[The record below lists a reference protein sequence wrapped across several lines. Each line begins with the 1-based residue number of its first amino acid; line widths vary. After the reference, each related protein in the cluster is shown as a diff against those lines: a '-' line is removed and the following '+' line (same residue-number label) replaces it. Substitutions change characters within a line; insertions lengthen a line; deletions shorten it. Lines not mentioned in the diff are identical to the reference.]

1 MIEFLFLVIKAVLFL
16 AIGVGMVP
24 FLIYFERKFAGFFQ
38 TRLGPTYAGPGGILQ
53 SFGDMA
59 KLISKEDLTPGSA
72 DAFIFRL
79 APYILFVP
87 PFIAM
92 SLIPFGP
99 MGVDIFGHEV
109 DLVIANFDAGLIM
122 FLALSSMAVYGIVLG
137 GWSSNSHWSL
147 LGGLRSGAQMIS
159 YEISMGLSLVGMM
172 IMAGSLSMVEVVN
185 QQAGNFWDWF
195 WLPQLVGFII
205 FFVAA
210 IAELNRGP
218 FDLPEAEQELVA
230 GYMTEFTGMRWGL
243 YMMGEYVNM
252 VVVSAIIATIYLGGW
267 RAPLEILSFIP
278 GFIWLI
284 GKVLVIIAVLMWIR
298 WTFPR
303 YRYNQLMDIGW
314 KVFLPLAIANLL
326 VTAVI
331 VSVV

>member
-38 TRLGPTYAGPGGILQ
+38 TRVGPTYAGPGGILQ

-59 KLISKEDLTPGSA
+59 KLISKEDLTPANA

-92 SLIPFGP
+92 TLIPFGP
-99 MGVDIFGHEV
+99 MGVDIFGYEV
-109 DLVIANFDAGLIM
+109 DLVIADFDAGLIM

-147 LGGLRSGAQMIS
+147 LGGLRAGAQMIS

-243 YMMGEYVNM
+243 YMMGEYINM

-267 RAPLEILSFIP
+267 RAPLEVLSFIP

>member
-1 MIEFLFLVIKAVLFL
+1 MIEFLFLLIKAVLFL

-59 KLISKEDLTPGSA
+59 KLISKEDLTPANA

-99 MGVDIFGHEV
+99 MGVDIFGYEV
-109 DLVIANFDAGLIM
+109 DLVIADFDAGLIM

-267 RAPLEILSFIP
+267 RAPLEVLSFIP

-298 WTFPR
+298 WTLPR